1 MISLVQGCIQE
12 VFRTQGQKVKNML
25 EARVQSGKKTANN
38 IQSEDSGL
46 FILRRYRGSHLF
58 SFK

>member
-25 EARVQSGKKTANN
+25 EARVQSGKKKLQ
-38 IQSEDSGL
+38 I
-46 FILRRYRGSHLF
+46 I
-58 SFK
+58 FKVRIHGCLY